1 MLPWASLL
9 FLGVPGHAP
18 MLPWA
23 SLLFLAAAP
32 KPMISLHPPWTTFF
46 KGEVVTLTCIA
57 PRVRA
62 AGNIKWYRWYL
73 GTEMLCETPGNTLKA
88 RVSGRYKCQTQDSLL
103 SDDVSLIFSSG
114 WLILQAPHSV
124 FEGDTLLLRC
134 QVKGREKLGT
144 VKYSWNGKVISTSD
158 KGQDLLIPQASLNNS
173 GHYQCIGFLERNYTY
188 KSSNRIIKIQELF
201 PRPKLEVTPPQPTEG
216 GSANLS
222 CHTRLPL
229 ERPDAL
235 LSFIF
240 FRDRGVMLS
249 NWSRSPELQI
259 TAIWREDSGSYWCAA
274 AAGVPSIRKHS
285 LPMQVRVQ
293 GVPVSAVLL
302 ETQPQGGQVLAG
314 ERLVLVCSVAEGT
327 GDTTFF
333 WHREDTGESVGS
345 KRQRSRR
352 AELEIPAVRGSHAGR
367 YYCTA
372 DNGHG
377 LARSGAL
384 NVTVTGTPGNRSGL
398 VAVGAAGGLL
408 SILLLAVAL
417 WICHRH
423 QRKSGDGFLG
433 STARSPPAPGQGKAP
448 RAGCPAPVELQLLYD
463 NGHPGEGGLVYSEI
477 QVIQLGQEAAAPS
490 SLSLSSS
497 SSISFPPQHTSVVYS
512 SVKTQLPEDSAREV
526 RSQDEDAVES
536 YENVQFA

>member
-1 MLPWASLL
+1 
-9 FLGVPGHAP
+9 

-23 SLLFLAAAP
+23 SLLFLATVGGQLAP
-32 KPMISLHPPWTTFF
+32 TPKSVISLHPPWTTFF
-46 KGEVVTLTCIA
+46 KGEAVTLTCDA
-57 PRVRA
+57 PRVHA
-62 AGNIKWYRWYL
+62 AENIKWYRWYL
-73 GTEMLCETPGNTLKA
+73 GTEMLHETPGNTLEA
-88 RVSGRYKCQTQDSLL
+88 RVSGRYKCQTQGSLL
-103 SDDVSLIFSSG
+103 SDGVSLIFSSE
-114 WLILQAPHSV
+114 WLILQAPHSM
-124 FEGDTLLLRC
+124 FEGDTLVLRC
-134 QVKGREKLGT
+134 QAKGREKLGA
-144 VKYSWNGKVISTSD
+144 VKYTWNGKVISTSD

-173 GHYQCIGFLERNYTY
+173 GYYQCIGFLERNHYTY
-188 KSSNRIIKIQELF
+188 RSNKRIIKIQELF

-216 GSANLS
+216 GSVNLS
-222 CHTRLPL
+222 CQTRLPL
-229 ERPDAL
+229 ERSDAL

-240 FRDRGVMLS
+240 FRDHRVLLS

-327 GDTTFF
+327 GYTTFF

-345 KRQRSRR
+345 KRQRSQR
-352 AELEIPAVRGSHAGR
+352 AELEIPAVGGSHAGR

-377 LARSGAL
+377 LARSRAL

-398 VAVGAAGGLL
+398 VAAGATGGLL

-423 QRKSGDGFLG
+423 QRKSGDGFLRN
-433 STARSPPAPGQGKAP
+433 TARSPPAADRGKAL
-448 RAGCPAPVELQLLYD
+448 RAGCPAPVELQRLYD
-463 NGHPGEGGLVYSEI
+463 NGHSGQGGLVYSEI
-477 QVIQLGQEAAAPS
+477 QFIQLRQEAAAS
-490 SLSLSSS
+490 TSRTSLEDK
-497 SSISFPPQHTSVVYS
+497 HTSVVYS
-512 SVKTQLPEDSAREV
+512 SVKTQLPEDSAGEV